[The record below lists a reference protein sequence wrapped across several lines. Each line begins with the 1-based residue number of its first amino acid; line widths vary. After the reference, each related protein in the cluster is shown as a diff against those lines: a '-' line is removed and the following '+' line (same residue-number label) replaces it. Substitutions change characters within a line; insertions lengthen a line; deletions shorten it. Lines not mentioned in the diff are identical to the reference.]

1 MTEHPTWCVMPI
13 LAHPEY
19 TRAAIADCLAQS
31 VPTRLL
37 LINQGVEDPFRDELE
52 KIAEE
57 YSDRVLLWS
66 HQPPLPSLSATWNR
80 ALDFVWEA
88 GGQEALVVNNDVR
101 LDPRTVSILQAILTW
116 PKQGNLFVS
125 AVGVT
130 AEQFATRP
138 DPIFSTPEAETI
150 PEYDAIYTALAKGGP
165 DFSCFLIS
173 RECHG
178 RFRFDEGFTP
188 AFCEDLDYH
197 RRLLLAGEGARI
209 FSVNLPYLHYG
220 SATRQTLDAPARMKL
235 DGAIEQG
242 SRAYYA
248 KKWGGPVNQE
258 RFVLPFHQTEDRDV
272 TTPVLQAM
280 VQEDRAHELP
290 RVDPVWF
297 GGQGNYAPPLEAAG
311 LEARVARGELLSDRE
326 NTELLHGLMDDG
338 LALTGGPDDGYRG
351 VPRDPPIADLTREM
365 LSLSDVGITPRR
377 D

>member
-1 MTEHPTWCVMPI
+1 MTDHPIYCVMPI

-31 VPTRLL
+31 VAIRLL
-37 LINQGVEDPFRDELE
+37 LINQGVDDPFRDELE

-57 YSDRVLLWS
+57 YSGRVLLWS

-88 GGQEALVVNNDVR
+88 GGKVALVVNNDVR
-101 LDPRTVSILQAILTW
+101 LAHDTVAALCGARGQTDA
-116 PKQGNLFVS
+116 LFVS

-130 AEQFATRP
+130 GEQFRQTSIDER
-138 DPIFSTPEAETI
+138 DLGDVLSSR
-150 PEYDAIYTALAKGGP
+150 GGP

-173 RECHG
+173 RECHEQ
-178 RFRFDEGFTP
+178 FRFDEGFTP

-220 SATRQTLDAPARMKL
+220 SATRQTLDAPVRMKL
-235 DGAIEQG
+235 DRAIEAG
-242 SRAYYA
+242 SRAYYVR
-248 KKWGGPVNQE
+248 KWGGPVNQE

-272 TTPVLQAM
+272 TTPALQAM

-338 LALTGGPDDGYRG
+338 LARTSGPDDGYRG